1 MRLTLII
8 LFTIGYLSSYAQ
20 GTTASNH
27 KLGIKTSINISTL
40 LGDELQNPRPKYGY
54 TAGAYYHLNH
64 ENKWSVFTEFT
75 GSFRGSRF
83 SNGDTGYSKIALF
96 YLDLAAMPT
105 YKLDDRQ
112 NISFG
117 PYISYLGLSSIFKG
131 EQKKAFLN
139 DIGIGPLDAGLGAYY
154 LIQGPIVGFQVGG
167 KVGFTNANQD
177 VNLVELSPATGT
189 GGFIRNLSLEIGMIF

>member
-1 MRLTLII
+1 M
-8 LFTIGYLSSYAQ
+8 
-20 GTTASNH
+20 
-27 KLGIKTSINISTL
+27 KIS
-40 LGDELQNPRPKYGY
+40 GVFLQNLLEVLE
-54 TAGAYYHLNH
+54 AH
-64 ENKWSVFTEFT
+64 
-75 GSFRGSRF
+75 
-83 SNGDTGYSKIALF
+83 
-96 YLDLAAMPT
+96 DLAMET
-105 YKLDDRQ
+105 QDTRQ